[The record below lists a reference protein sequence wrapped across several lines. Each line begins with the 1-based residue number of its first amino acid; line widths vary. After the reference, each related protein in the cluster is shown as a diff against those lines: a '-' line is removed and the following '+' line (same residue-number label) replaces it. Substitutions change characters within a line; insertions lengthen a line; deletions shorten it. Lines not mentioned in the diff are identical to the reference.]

1 MIKVGFIINF
11 NSKKWLGGF
20 NLIINLIKS
29 LRILK
34 KKQIEPILIIDENVP
49 LNELKRLNIKIIK
62 TNYFSKEK
70 TYQRIFNKILIH
82 LFGKSYLYDRFFKIL
97 KIDILSHTLLS
108 LGKKS
113 SIKSFPWIPDF
124 QYYHYPENFSL
135 KNRIMKKLNIVFLGK
150 HSNKIILSSKSARND
165 LKKISYNAYKNSV
178 SNPFSFDLLKKNQII
193 NSSKIKKKYKLK
205 NNFFYLPNQ
214 YFVHKNHMVVLK
226 ALKKLLNNKKNKDIT
241 IVSTGF
247 NNDHRNPNYFKE
259 IMLYIKK
266 NKLNNNFIY
275 LGVVPYKDMMSLIF
289 NSVALINPSKF
300 EGWSSSVEQ
309 AKSMGKKILLSDI
322 SVHKEQNPKRAEFFS
337 QNNYDE
343 LAYKIKKIWFGYNY
357 KYEKILI
364 NRSYRALEN
373 KLSKYALD
381 YQKIILNN

>member
-49 LNELKRLNIKIIK
+49 LNELKRFNIKIIK

-275 LGVVPYKDMMSLIF
+275 LGVVPYKDMMSLIY

-300 EGWSSSVEQ
+300 EGWSRSVEQ

-322 SVHKEQNPKRAEFFS
+322 SVHKEQNPKRVEFFS

-343 LAYKIKKIWFGYNY
+343 LASKIKKIWFGYNY

-364 NRSYRALEN
+364 NRSYRALEK
-373 KLSKYALD
+373 KLSKYASD
-381 YQKIILNN
+381 YQEIILNN

>member
-49 LNELKRLNIKIIK
+49 LNELKSLNIKIIK

-357 KYEKILI
+357 KYEEILI

>member
-1 MIKVGFIINF
+1 MIKVGFVINF
-11 NSKKWLGGF
+11 NSKKWLGGY

-29 LRILK
+29 LRTLK

-49 LNELKRLNIKIIK
+49 LNELKSLNIKIIK

-97 KIDILSHTLLS
+97 KINILSHTLLS

-113 SIKSFPWIPDF
+113 RIKSFPWIPDF

-135 KNRIMKKLNIVFLGK
+135 KNRIMKKLNIFFLGK

-165 LKKISYNAYKNSV
+165 LKKISYKAYKNSV
-178 SNPFSFDLLKKNQII
+178 SNPFTFDLLKKNQII

-214 YFVHKNHMVVLK
+214 YFVHKNHIVVLK

-275 LGVVPYKDMMSLIF
+275 LGVVPYKDMMSLIY

-337 QNNYDE
+337 QNNYEE

-364 NRSYRALEN
+364 NRSYKALEN
-373 KLSKYALD
+373 KLSKYASD

>member
-226 ALKKLLNNKKNKDIT
+226 ALKKILNNKKNKDIT

-266 NKLNNNFIY
+266 NKLNNNFVY

>member
-49 LNELKRLNIKIIK
+49 LNELKRFNIKIIK

-135 KNRIMKKLNIVFLGK
+135 KNRIMKKLNIVYLGK

-275 LGVVPYKDMMSLIF
+275 LGVVPYKDMMSLIY

-322 SVHKEQNPKRAEFFS
+322 
-337 QNNYDE
+337 
-343 LAYKIKKIWFGYNY
+343 Y
-357 KYEKILI
+357 KYWI
-364 NRSYRALEN
+364 
-373 KLSKYALD
+373 KL
-381 YQKIILNN
+381 

>member
-266 NKLNNNFIY
+266 NKLNNNFVY

-357 KYEKILI
+357 KYEEILI

>member
-49 LNELKRLNIKIIK
+49 LNELKRFNIKIIK

-135 KNRIMKKLNIVFLGK
+135 KNRIMKKLNIVYLGK

-275 LGVVPYKDMMSLIF
+275 LGVVPYKDMMSLIY

-364 NRSYRALEN
+364 NRSYRALEK
-373 KLSKYALD
+373 KLSKYASD
-381 YQKIILNN
+381 YQEIILNN

>member
-49 LNELKRLNIKIIK
+49 LNELKSLNIKIIK

-266 NKLNNNFIY
+266 NKLNNNFVY

>member
-20 NLIINLIKS
+20 NLLINLIKS
-29 LRILK
+29 LALLK
-34 KKQIEPILIIDENVP
+34 IKKIEPILIVDSNLP
-49 LNELKRLNIKIIK
+49 LHELKGLDIKIIK
-62 TNYFSKEK
+62 TNYFLNEK
-70 TYQRIFNKILIH
+70 IHQRIFNKILIY
-82 LFGKSYLYDRFFKIL
+82 LFGRSYLYDKFFKNM
-97 KIDILSHTLLS
+97 KIDILSHTLLA
-108 LGKKS
+108 LGKES

-124 QYYHYPENFSL
+124 QYYHYPRNFSL
-135 KNRIMKKLNIVFLGK
+135 KNRIMKKINIIFLSK

-178 SNPFSFDLLKKNQII
+178 SNPFSFDLLKKKEII
-193 NSSKIKKKYKLK
+193 SSSKIKKKYKLK

-214 YFVHKNHMVVLK
+214 YFVHKNHIVVLK
-226 ALKKLLNNKKNKDIT
+226 ALKKLLKNKKNKDIT

-259 IMLYIKK
+259 LMSYIKK
-266 NKLNNNFIY
+266 NKLNTNFIY
-275 LGVVPYKDMMSLIF
+275 LGVVPYKDMMSLIY

-337 QNNYDE
+337 EDNYND
-343 LAYKIKKIWFGYNY
+343 LATIIKKVWLRYDCTH
-357 KYEKILI
+357 EKILI
-364 NRSYRALEN
+364 NKSYKVLDNR
-373 KLSKYALD
+373 LSKYALN
-381 YQKIILNN
+381 YQKIVLNN

>member
-266 NKLNNNFIY
+266 NKLNNNFVY